1 MAAESLMFSWSVSA
15 DWKTRLDETFS
26 DSNGRF
32 GLSQVSQGVYY
43 LKLSKS
49 GFCTLRFKVSVKR
62 KSKEGLKLTLPL
74 GI

>member
-1 MAAESLMFSWSVSA
+1 MGIVEDSNGCGIADVLVERISA
-15 DWKTRLDETFS
+15 DWKTCLDETFS

-49 GFCTLRFKVSVKR
+49 GFCTLRFKVSV
-62 KSKEGLKLTLPL
+62 
-74 GI
+74 